1 MEDKGQM
8 NEVIEQMKLMNVL
21 LSKHDKREETKE
33 NDATFRVFGPRIFLL
48 FLFTMVL
55 IVLTAKDEVNKSP
68 TPPMYNSPLQQN
80 TENKRHSL
88 LHRVAENSYETDE

>member
-33 NDATFRVFGPRIFLL
+33 YNASWRVQGPQIFFIFLL
-48 FLFTMVL
+48 MIVVGLVL
-55 IVLTAKDEVNKSP
+55 NPKP
-68 TPPMYNSPLQQN
+68 
-80 TENKRHSL
+80 
-88 LHRVAENSYETDE
+88 ETRK

>member
-33 NDATFRVFGPRIFLL
+33 YNATFRVFGPRIFFIFLL
-48 FLFTMVL
+48 TMVL
-55 IVLTAKDEVNKSP
+55 IVLSARDEVNKSY
-68 TPPMYNSPLQQN
+68 TPPMYNSPSQQD
-80 TENKRHSL
+80 TKHSL
-88 LHRVAENSYETDE
+88 LHREVADAMKS

>member
-1 MEDKGQM
+1 MRTRLMKNWFGRHGGFARQM
-8 NEVIEQMKLMNVL
+8 NISAIANIL
-21 LSKHDKREETKE
+21 
-33 NDATFRVFGPRIFLL
+33 ARIFLL

>member
-33 NDATFRVFGPRIFLL
+33 NNATFRRCRGCDEIVENDFAYFIVENYEQSCRNVKE
-48 FLFTMVL
+48 VL
-55 IVLTAKDEVNKSP
+55 
-68 TPPMYNSPLQQN
+68 
-80 TENKRHSL
+80 KR
-88 LHRVAENSYETDE
+88 RE

>member
-33 NDATFRVFGPRIFLL
+33 NDMKWLKKVVGGLLSFAVFLAFLDA
-48 FLFTMVL
+48 F
-55 IVLTAKDEVNKSP
+55 VLTPTNEWGSH
-68 TPPMYNSPLQQN
+68 TPPMYNSPSQQN
-80 TENKRHSL
+80 TKHSL
-88 LHRVAENSYETDE
+88 LHRDVADAMKS

>member
-33 NDATFRVFGPRIFLL
+33 YNASWRVQGPQLFFIFL
-48 FLFTMVL
+48 FL
-55 IVLTAKDEVNKSP
+55 IVF
-68 TPPMYNSPLQQN
+68 
-80 TENKRHSL
+80 L
-88 LHRVAENSYETDE
+88 LVLDHI

>member
-33 NDATFRVFGPRIFLL
+33 YNASWRVQGPQIFFIFL
-48 FLFTMVL
+48 FL
-55 IVLTAKDEVNKSP
+55 IVVGLVLNPKP
-68 TPPMYNSPLQQN
+68 
-80 TENKRHSL
+80 
-88 LHRVAENSYETDE
+88 ETRK